1 MRVHPTILGESF
13 IPDAAKGV
21 LGPQEQVEVA
31 GVSIVPP
38 LLHAPGPICPFQ
50 CLPGEPLTL
59 HAHKDTVK
67 RILDAANSM
76 NWM

>member
-1 MRVHPTILGESF
+1 MEGGWRQTHVPVFVWEGQHPMRVHPTILGESF

-38 LLHAPGPICPFQ
+38 PPARTGSHLPIPV
-50 CLPGEPLTL
+50 P
-59 HAHKDTVK
+59 A
-67 RILDAANSM
+67 R
-76 NWM
+76 